1 MIFIVLI
8 KGVPSKTATVVT
20 TQNLFG
26 GGVLDRQSM
35 EIVIN
40 PYDKHT
46 ITAGDYLKRRIGGKL
61 IALSMGPDIK
71 LDPILKDLYLSEIKG
86 IDEHVILSDRLMAGA
101 DTWATAYAISMGV
114 KTIIDNNVQPL
125 YDVIN
130 ALDDNVPIAL
140 LEQKLIDLYD
150 DNLIPNKLFST
161 LISVK
166 NSLFVEFKNKRISKK
181 QFKNGVKE
189 IIEDTKKFVILSG
202 IKTSDGETGSVGPQ
216 VAEALSE
223 ALGILIPHAIYIQ
236 DINYIDNKNL
246 LELEQKFMS
255 NYRMMNV
262 TIPSLITIS
271 PEYHPRVIPAH
282 NVMEIRNND
291 YKGKITTASIWDHSL
306 ISAEPDKLG
315 LAGSPTLV
323 GPGVEVGKPPVQKII
338 ENTLIFK
345 KDVEKFTIDDVE
357 FGPYHKGDIIPDLP
371 EDQLNSFLQDKI
383 IGNFDY
389 TDLFSE
395 TLMGDISNG

>member
-125 YDVIN
+125 YDVID

-140 LEQKLIDLYD
+140 LEQKLIDLYH
-150 DNLIPNKLFST
+150 DNF
-161 LISVK
+161 
-166 NSLFVEFKNKRISKK
+166 
-181 QFKNGVKE
+181 
-189 IIEDTKKFVILSG
+189 
-202 IKTSDGETGSVGPQ
+202 
-216 VAEALSE
+216 
-223 ALGILIPHAIYIQ
+223 
-236 DINYIDNKNL
+236 
-246 LELEQKFMS
+246 
-255 NYRMMNV
+255 
-262 TIPSLITIS
+262 
-271 PEYHPRVIPAH
+271 
-282 NVMEIRNND
+282 
-291 YKGKITTASIWDHSL
+291 
-306 ISAEPDKLG
+306 
-315 LAGSPTLV
+315 
-323 GPGVEVGKPPVQKII
+323 
-338 ENTLIFK
+338 
-345 KDVEKFTIDDVE
+345 
-357 FGPYHKGDIIPDLP
+357 
-371 EDQLNSFLQDKI
+371 
-383 IGNFDY
+383 
-389 TDLFSE
+389 
-395 TLMGDISNG
+395 